1 VPTPAVAPAK
11 APAAD
16 ALPVPKPAAAAAPA
30 QPPVATEDPVAA
42 AIAARKAG
50 RFDEAE
56 ALLRTH
62 LQGHPQDAQALHE
75 LGVLYAIH
83 GQIPNAVARFQTALA
98 LRPQQTETRRALAET
113 LRSADR
119 CAEARD
125 AYLTLVDA
133 DDQDA
138 VAWRGLV
145 LCDEGAAEFER
156 AIQTCQDIERRFPG
170 TPLAAWATTRK
181 PQLLAAKAGSSLDVA
196 AADAEGKALFGEHRY
211 PEAEVWFAL
220 ALHQTPSADRAYRL
234 AMARL
239 GTHDLFGSLGALQQA
254 LALDANH
261 LPTLS
266 AWPAV
271 AKAARIGGTGGLD
284 VSLTAMQRTPF
295 QHVAAAI
302 LDDDLVL
309 ARQLLIATKAAG
321 NRGVVLTTLS
331 AEVALREGQTAKA
344 ATAFLEA
351 LTASKD
357 FAPARKG
364 LADAYTTQGR
374 FTEARE
380 LAGLPRPG
388 PGTETSVED
397 LKRFQLLRRA
407 ELDHQLRMAM
417 DPNLRAL
424 PALADQVLATAP
436 PPPPPPPVSLVEP
449 AAPVKA
455 APAKAAKSKTSTS
468 KGKKAKKTKP

>member
-1 VPTPAVAPAK
+1 M
-11 APAAD
+11 
-16 ALPVPKPAAAAAPA
+16 
-30 QPPVATEDPVAA
+30 AA

-62 LQGHPQDAQALHE
+62 LQSQPQDAQALHE

-83 GQIPNAVARFQTALA
+83 GQIPNAVARFQAALA
-98 LRPQQTETRRALAET
+98 LRPEQAETRRALAET
-113 LRSADR
+113 LRSAGR

-125 AYLTLVDA
+125 AYLQLVA
-133 DDQDA
+133 DDGQDA
-138 VAWRGLV
+138 VAWQGLV
-145 LCDEGAAEFER
+145 LCDESSAEFDR
-156 AIQTCQDIERRFPG
+156 AIQTCRDIERRFPG
-170 TPLAAWATTRK
+170 TPLAAWAATRT
-181 PQLLAAKAGSSLDVA
+181 PQLVAAKAGSSLDVA
-196 AADAEGKALFGEHRY
+196 AADAEGKALFGERRY

-239 GTHDLFGSLGALQQA
+239 GTHDLFGSLGALQLA

-309 ARQLLIATKAAG
+309 ARQLLLAAKAAG
-321 NRGVVLTTLS
+321 NRGVVLTTLTG
-331 AEVALREGQTAKA
+331 EVALREGQTAKA

-407 ELDHQLRMAM
+407 ELDHQLRMTI
-417 DPNLRAL
+417 DPSVRPLA
-424 PALADQVLATAP
+424 ALADQVLETAP
-436 PPPPPPPVSLVEP
+436 PPPPPPPVSLIEP
-449 AAPVKA
+449 APSTKTPPATA
-455 APAKAAKSKTSTS
+455 ARSKGATS
-468 KGKKAKKTKP
+468 KGNKAKKAKR